1 MTNGDKIRSMNDEKL
16 ASWLCYQFWDDFDT
30 NDVINVVRY
39 NQVRNYLKME
49 AKEDERTSE

>member
-16 ASWLCYQFWDDFDT
+16 ASWLCYQFWEDFDT

-49 AKEDERTSE
+49 AKEENANE